1 MKPVMIHADGTDCH
15 HEGPPQ
21 SAVHDDEGP
30 RCAGGLLVTHVR
42 FNGRLLTVE
51 EAAAA
56 LQSVASAFAA
66 AFIPLMESLTAA
78 FVNFGRQIR
87 DDPRLRV
94 LAATLSS
101 AEAEAAAELASSGN
115 GEQQR

>member
-15 HEGPPQ
+15 YEGPWQ
-21 SAVHDDEGP
+21 STVHDGKGP

-42 FNGRLLTVE
+42 FGGSTLTID
-51 EAAAA
+51 EASAA

-66 AFIPLMESLTAA
+66 AFIPLTESLSAA

-101 AEAEAAAELASSGN
+101 AEAEAAAELATSGD
-115 GEQQR
+115 GEH

>member
-101 AEAEAAAELASSGN
+101 AEAETAAELTSSGN

>member
-21 SAVHDDEGP
+21 AAAHDDDGP

-42 FNGRLLTVE
+42 FGGRTLTIE
-51 EAAAA
+51 EASAA

-66 AFIPLMESLTAA
+66 AFIPLAESLTAA
-78 FVNFGRQIR
+78 FVNFGRQVR

-101 AEAEAAAELASSGN
+101 AEAEAAAELASSET
-115 GEQQR
+115 GEYR

>member
-21 SAVHDDEGP
+21 PAVRDDGGP

-42 FNGRLLTVE
+42 FGGRTLTIE
-51 EAAAA
+51 EASAA

-66 AFIPLMESLTAA
+66 AFIPLMDSLTAA
-78 FVNFGRQIR
+78 FVNFGRQVR

-101 AEAEAAAELASSGN
+101 AEAEAAAELASSET
-115 GEQQR
+115 GEYR

>member
-1 MKPVMIHADGTDCH
+1 MKPVMIHADGTGCH
-15 HEGPPQ
+15 HEGPPK
-21 SAVHDDEGP
+21 SAVHDGEGP

-42 FNGRLLTVE
+42 FNGRTLTVE

-66 AFIPLMESLTAA
+66 AFIPLMESLSAA
-78 FVNFGRQIR
+78 FVNFGRQVR

-101 AEAEAAAELASSGN
+101 AEAEAAAELADTTGDR
-115 GEQQR
+115 Q